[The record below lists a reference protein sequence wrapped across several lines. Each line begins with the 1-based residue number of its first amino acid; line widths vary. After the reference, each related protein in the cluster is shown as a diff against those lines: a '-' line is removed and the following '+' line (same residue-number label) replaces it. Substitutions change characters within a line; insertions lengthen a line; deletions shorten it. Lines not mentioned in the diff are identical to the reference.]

1 MAENFPKFK
10 MGPDLQRTQNRIRM
24 KQNKTLGI
32 LHSNFCKKRQI
43 RIS

>member
-10 MGPDLQRTQNRIRM
+10 MDPDLQRTQNRIHM

-32 LHSNFCKKRQI
+32 LYSNFCKERQI